1 MKLPKIKKLPSGN
14 YHCEVKINGKRISI
28 TEPTKNECHNRA
40 VLLKSGI
47 TKNTTNTTLRN
58 AIDRYIEA
66 RSNVLSP
73 ATIRGYRTI
82 QRNRFKG
89 VIDMRIDAV
98 TNWQAVVNSET
109 HICGAKTLKNAW
121 GFVSS
126 VLKENGVSVSGITL
140 PQIITTEHAFLQPDE
155 IKPFIAA
162 IKGDKYELVYLLA
175 LHGMRHSE
183 IMALDIKNSISNG
196 KIKIR
201 GAAVPNEHHKYIWK
215 AENKNTSSRR
225 DIPVLIPRVTEL
237 VGTSTAD
244 LQSVIQSTSYGVYK
258 HLMQICKDNNI
269 EYMGLHG
276 LRHSFASLC
285 YKLQISEAETMR
297 LGGWS
302 DPGVMR
308 RIYTHLSEMEN
319 KESEE
324 KLRSFF
330 QLENI
335 M

>member
-1 MKLPKIKKLPSGN
+1 MRIPKVKKLPSGN
-14 YHCEVKINGKRISI
+14 YHCEIKINGKRISI
-28 TEPTKNECHNRA
+28 TEPTKNECHNKA

-47 TKNTTNTTLRN
+47 TKNAVNTTLRS

-89 VIDMRIDAV
+89 VMDMRIDAV
-98 TNWQAVVNSET
+98 TNWQAVVNAET
-109 HICGAKTLKNAW
+109 RTCESKTLKNAW
-121 GFVSS
+121 GFIAS
-126 VLKENGVSVSGITL
+126 VLKENGVTANNITL
-140 PQIITTEHAFLQPDE
+140 PQIITSEHAFLQPDE
-155 IKPFIAA
+155 IKPFLAA
-162 IKGDKYELVYLLA
+162 IRDDKYEIIYLLA
-175 LHGMRHSE
+175 LHGMRRSE
-183 IMALDIKNSISNG
+183 IMALDIKNSIS
-196 KIKIR
+196 KDTIKIR
-201 GAAVPNEHHKYIWK
+201 GAAVPNEHHKYVWK
-215 AENKNTSSRR
+215 AENKNTTSRR
-225 DIPVLIPRVTEL
+225 NIPVLIPRVTEL
-237 VGTSTAD
+237 ISASTDD
-244 LQSVIQSTSYGVYK
+244 LQAVIQSASYGVYK
-258 HLMQICKDNNI
+258 HLMQICSKHGI

-324 KLRSFF
+324 KLKNFF
-330 QLENI
+330 RIENI